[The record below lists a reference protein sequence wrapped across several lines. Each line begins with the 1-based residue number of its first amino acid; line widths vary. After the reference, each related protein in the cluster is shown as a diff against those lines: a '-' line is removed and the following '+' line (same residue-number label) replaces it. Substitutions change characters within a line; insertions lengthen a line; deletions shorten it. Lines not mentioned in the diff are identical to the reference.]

1 LGECV
6 NLQKL
11 EQCFVSYLKR
21 IILVFVGVLTLG
33 IQNGYIRKVSY
44 EPHLSDKARCSE
56 ASRFL
61 ITKIRYAYSKSFCNV
76 RISSPSRGV
85 TGLGGARGKNQ
96 VWRHHVRTCG
106 ISGANVLYWR
116 ESCLLV

>member
-56 ASRFL
+56 ASRFS

-85 TGLGGARGKNQ
+85 TGLGGAGDKNQ
-96 VWRHHVRTCG
+96 VWRPPFSNLRYFRSKCTVLKRKLPTC
-106 ISGANVLYWR
+106 
-116 ESCLLV
+116 